1 MTPKSRIVI
10 NTVASYSR
18 TIIQIIVVLFTSR
31 WVLKELG
38 ITDYGIFNLIGSV
51 LVIISFIN
59 TVISNGN
66 ARFLSIEIGKGESQ
80 GLCELFKSILCIH
93 LLIPT
98 LLLLVGYFVGI
109 YCIENV
115 LSIPSERMYA
125 SLMIF
130 RISITTGIF
139 TFISA
144 PYFALFIANQNIVT
158 LSLLNLLQT
167 ILLFI
172 CAYILRFVNGDKL
185 IIYSCLYSLTNIVLS
200 LSYITAAYYKYECC
214 RMILGSKIQRDKI
227 VSILKY
233 SFWNLFGDLGHLV
246 RTQGIAIVVNMF
258 FGPNG
263 NAALGFANQLSMQAC
278 NLTNALSSATSPE
291 VNRRFGKGDKDSA
304 YRLSLF
310 TSKIGVLLM
319 LILSVPLVFNMDA
332 VLELWLQTVPPFTGA
347 LCICLIIMFLIEKYS
362 LGESI
367 YLRAINRIAFPQSVV
382 FVSYSLSVVLPYC
395 GLIQNFGI
403 IGVGISCIITMILS
417 RLGFVI
423 EMKKSISYSI
433 KNLLYQL
440 IIPSL
445 SILFSA
451 LCLSSILD
459 SKASFS
465 ISFIVITSVILVI
478 ITMAFFFYLA
488 FNKNEKQIIISAV
501 SKILKNEEN

>member
-1 MTPKSRIVI
+1 
-10 NTVASYSR
+10 
-18 TIIQIIVVLFTSR
+18 
-31 WVLKELG
+31 
-38 ITDYGIFNLIGSV
+38 
-51 LVIISFIN
+51 
-59 TVISNGN
+59 
-66 ARFLSIEIGKGESQ
+66 
-80 GLCELFKSILCIH
+80 
-93 LLIPT
+93 
-98 LLLLVGYFVGI
+98 
-109 YCIENV
+109 
-115 LSIPSERMYA
+115 MYA

-233 SFWNLFGDLGHLV
+233 SFWNLFGDFGHLV

-332 VLELWLQTVPPFTGA
+332 VLEL
-347 LCICLIIMFLIEKYS
+347 
-362 LGESI
+362 
-367 YLRAINRIAFPQSVV
+367 
-382 FVSYSLSVVLPYC
+382 
-395 GLIQNFGI
+395 
-403 IGVGISCIITMILS
+403 
-417 RLGFVI
+417 
-423 EMKKSISYSI
+423 
-433 KNLLYQL
+433 
-440 IIPSL
+440 
-445 SILFSA
+445 
-451 LCLSSILD
+451 
-459 SKASFS
+459 
-465 ISFIVITSVILVI
+465 
-478 ITMAFFFYLA
+478 
-488 FNKNEKQIIISAV
+488 
-501 SKILKNEEN
+501 